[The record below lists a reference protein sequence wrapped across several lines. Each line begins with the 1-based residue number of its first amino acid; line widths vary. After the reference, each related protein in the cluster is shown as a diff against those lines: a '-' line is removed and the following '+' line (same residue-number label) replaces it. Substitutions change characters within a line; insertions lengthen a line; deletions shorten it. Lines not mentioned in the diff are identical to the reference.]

1 MWAVLYVRC
10 GVGSAVCEVWYGLCC
25 VRCGVGCA
33 VCEVW
38 CGL

>member
-1 MWAVLYVRC
+1 MRC
-10 GVGSAVCEVWYGLCC
+10 VVCEVWCGLC

-38 CGL
+38 CGLYVRCGLCCM